1 MNESRPAAL
10 SPLAALG
17 DARRHSG
24 LILALGLLL
33 VVLGTIGIVSSVVF
47 TIASVVFLGW
57 LLAFGGVAL
66 IAHAF
71 SARQWSGLFLQ
82 LAGGALNLVVGFMMI
97 TQPLAGA
104 AALTLLL
111 AVSLVVQ
118 GLFRLG
124 VVLTTAVEGRGWLLL
139 SALATLV
146 LGIMIWRQWPSS
158 ALWVIGL
165 FVGID
170 LMLYGWWLVSLALA
184 VRRLPG
190 SRA

>member
-1 MNESRPAAL
+1 M
-10 SPLAALG
+10 
-17 DARRHSG
+17 
-24 LILALGLLL
+24 
-33 VVLGTIGIVSSVVF
+33 
-47 TIASVVFLGW
+47 
-57 LLAFGGVAL
+57 
-66 IAHAF
+66 
-71 SARQWSGLFLQ
+71 
-82 LAGGALNLVVGFMMI
+82 
-97 TQPLAGA
+97 
-104 AALTLLL
+104 
-111 AVSLVVQ
+111 SLVVQ

-124 VVLTTAVEGRGWLLL
+124 VVLTTAVEGRDWLLL